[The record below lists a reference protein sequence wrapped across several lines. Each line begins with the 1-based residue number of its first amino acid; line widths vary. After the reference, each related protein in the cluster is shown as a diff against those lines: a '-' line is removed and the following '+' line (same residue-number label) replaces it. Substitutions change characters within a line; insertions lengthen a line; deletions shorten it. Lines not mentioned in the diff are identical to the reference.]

1 MNHLIFD
8 THAHYNDDA
17 FAEDRDEVLSG
28 LRAHGIGAVVNICSD
43 LESIG
48 ETLELMEKYP
58 WIYGAAGIHPTD
70 TAPLNEENF
79 KTVIEALK
87 HPKMLAVGEIGL
99 DYYWD
104 EPEREIQKR
113 WFERQL
119 ELAREVKKPV
129 SIHSRDAAQDTL
141 DLMKAHHSE
150 EIGGVIHCFSYGTE
164 MAREYLNMGLA
175 IGIGGVVTFKNARK
189 LKEVAEYVPLESIL
203 LETDSPYLAPVPY
216 RGKRNSAL
224 YIPYI
229 AEEIARIKNISVDEV
244 LEVTRENAY
253 RVFPKSR

>member
-28 LRAHGIGAVVNICSD
+28 LRAHGIGTVVNICSD

-87 HPKMLAVGEIGL
+87 HPKMENDIAALSKNTVFRFLFIVFSFHSTPILFEFQF
-99 DYYWD
+99 
-104 EPEREIQKR
+104 QKENR
-113 WFERQL
+113 
-119 ELAREVKKPV
+119 
-129 SIHSRDAAQDTL
+129 ITL
-141 DLMKAHHSE
+141 
-150 EIGGVIHCFSYGTE
+150 
-164 MAREYLNMGLA
+164 
-175 IGIGGVVTFKNARK
+175 
-189 LKEVAEYVPLESIL
+189 
-203 LETDSPYLAPVPY
+203 
-216 RGKRNSAL
+216 
-224 YIPYI
+224 
-229 AEEIARIKNISVDEV
+229 
-244 LEVTRENAY
+244 
-253 RVFPKSR
+253 